1 MANAKL
7 GMRGTGSFD
16 VTGERPESWRQ
27 GVKYLYPKGALTH
40 IMANMKGRKTDDA
53 HFHWFT
59 ERYRNKAADLQ
70 GDGVFTDLS
79 FGTAVSATTTTSGSE
94 LAARCTSEFASWIR
108 AGHIILLRTSLDHS
122 GDMPVRVTSVL
133 PGTDSTAGFSF
144 VTLKDDYGAS
154 ATATLVTADRALII
168 GNAQGEGSNRPPA
181 KSYQSTE
188 HSNYTQIF
196 RNSMSI
202 TRTAMRTRLRTED
215 AYFKIKRQCGEDH
228 NIEIEDA
235 FLFGEKTLGEDE
247 NGQPLRTTRG
257 IVPFIK
263 EFAPDNFWDYRL
275 DPDFSGM
282 TWDAG
287 GEEFL
292 FDAIEQSF
300 LWGNADE
307 KLCLVGNGA
316 SRAIQRMVKNNSM
329 YNIYRG
335 EEAYGIKVTK
345 LETPHGVWN
354 IRRSARM
361 THEPSNTN
369 SLICL
374 EPSNLG
380 YVYVDDTNFEPDI
393 FFGKG
398 GGTGKDGK
406 EEGFITEA
414 GLELFHPETFMYITN
429 LGVTNVA

>member
-7 GMRGTGSFD
+7 GMRSTSTFD

-27 GVKYLYPKGALTH
+27 GVKYLYPKGALTLV
-40 IMANMKGRKTDDA
+40 MSNMKGRKTDDP

-70 GDGVFTDLS
+70 SSGVYTDLG
-79 FGTAVSATTTTSGSE
+79 FGTALTATDTAAGSI

-108 AGHIILLRTSLDHS
+108 AGHVILLRTTLDHS
-122 GDMPVRVTSVL
+122 GDMPVRVVSVV
-133 PGTDSTAGFSF
+133 PGSDSVAGFSF
-144 VTLKDDYGAS
+144 VTLKADYGAS
-154 ATATLVTADRALII
+154 ATATMVTANRGLII
-168 GNAQGEGSNRPPA
+168 GNAHGEGSNRPA
-181 KSYQSTE
+181 SKSYQSTE
-188 HSNYTQIF
+188 HGNYTQIF

-202 TRTAMRTRLRTED
+202 TRTAMRTRLRTEE

-228 NIEIEDA
+228 TIEMEDA
-235 FLFGEKTLGEDE
+235 FLYGEKTLGEDE
-247 NGQPLRTTRG
+247 NGQPLRTTMG

-263 EFAPDNFWDYRL
+263 TYAEDNFWDYRL
-275 DPDFSGM
+275 DPAFSGL

-287 GEEFL
+287 GEEFM

-300 LWGNADE
+300 LWGDGDE
-307 KLCLVGNGA
+307 KLCLLGA
-316 SRAIQRMVKNNSM
+316 GSSKAVQRMVKNNSM
-329 YNIYRG
+329 YNIYRN
-335 EEAYGIKVTK
+335 EQAYGIKVTK

-354 IRRSARM
+354 LRLSARM
-361 THEPSNTN
+361 THETSNTN
-369 SLICL
+369 SLIVL
-374 EPSNLG
+374 EPKNLE
-380 YVYVDDTNFEPDI
+380 YVYVDDTSFEPDVY
-393 FFGKG
+393 FGKG

-414 GLELFHPETFMYITN
+414 GLELHHPETFMYITN